1 MRFIIR
7 IESSRSS
14 GRTGA
19 KPKPHWPMV
28 TVVTPNQPSSVA

>member
-19 KPKPHWPMV
+19 KPKPHCPIV